1 LKVEYVEETS
11 VRKALA
17 FEIESEVVEKEIEV
31 KARDYAKKARVPGF
45 RPGKI
50 PPDVIKK
57 RFRAQVMEDVA
68 EAIVNRVVFEEIE
81 GRGLRPLASPQVSQ
95 LKIDEHQ
102 PMTFKAV
109 FETLP
114 ILEAPDYKGLRA
126 KAKKAEI
133 SAETVDQEL
142 DRLREDAARFDPVE
156 GRAAQNGDYAA
167 LDLAWRPSAGG
178 RGGRDE
184 NALVEIGSSDNHAD
198 FNAGLAAMSVG
209 ETKDIVV
216 SYAADHPAKNLA
228 GQTLHYTATLKALKA
243 KIVPPADDEFAKDL
257 AFDSLLAL
265 RGDIREKLQKN
276 EERRVDRELKAQLV
290 ESLVERASFEV
301 PEALVERHMTART
314 EQAARSLAMQ
324 GIDPSKLEMDWREY
338 REKQREDSVK
348 AAKADILLDEIA
360 RRAGIDA
367 SDEELD
373 SEIARLAER
382 VRRSKEALRAQM
394 EKEGDLA
401 SLRARIR
408 EEKTLDLIKA
418 DAILE
423 FE

>member
-1 LKVEYVEETS
+1 
-11 VRKALA
+11 
-17 FEIESEVVEKEIEV
+17 
-31 KARDYAKKARVPGF
+31 
-45 RPGKI
+45 
-50 PPDVIKK
+50 
-57 RFRAQVMEDVA
+57 M
-68 EAIVNRVVFEEIE
+68 
-81 GRGLRPLASPQVSQ
+81 
-95 LKIDEHQ
+95 
-102 PMTFKAV
+102 
-109 FETLP
+109 
-114 ILEAPDYKGLRA
+114 
-126 KAKKAEI
+126 
-133 SAETVDQEL
+133 DQEL

-156 GRAAQNGDYAA
+156 GRAAQNGDYAV
-167 LDLAWRPSAGG
+167 LDLAWRPSRWRPRRA
-178 RGGRDE
+178 RRERAGRDRLRRQPRRLQRRPRRDE
-184 NALVEIGSSDNHAD
+184 RRRDEGHRRELRRRPP
-198 FNAGLAAMSVG
+198 G
-209 ETKDIVV
+209 EEPGRARRV
-216 SYAADHPAKNLA
+216 N
-228 GQTLHYTATLKALKA
+228 YTATLKALKA

-257 AFDSLLAL
+257 DFDSLLAL

-360 RRAGIDA
+360 RREGIDA

-373 SEIARLAER
+373 GEIARLAER
-382 VRRSKEALRAQM
+382 VRSSKEALRAQM

-418 DAILE
+418 DARLE